1 LVTFRQAQE
10 GSGMRLDEEPP
21 ASSPAGDAPAPAEPT
36 GLGQGLP
43 DYAAALAALHRAFRA
58 ELYAAVG
65 ELPLPRGGCVLDS
78 PCGDGFYS
86 GALAEHLGAEGA
98 VVAADANGDYLEQAR
113 QALPHPA
120 GAAQVEFV
128 LADAYRLPFR
138 AESFDLAWCAQSMV
152 SLDPVPALRE
162 LGRVVRPGGSV
173 AVLENDDF
181 HHVLLPWPVEVELAV
196 QRAFVQSCRQ
206 RFGDARTL
214 YRGRGL
220 ARTLLAAE
228 LQSWLRR
235 TYAIDRQAPLGPAD
249 RAFFAGYF
257 AYLRELA
264 APHLPEAEAR
274 TFADLLDERSGRYLL
289 DQPDFEATYLF
300 TVAVGRKNP

>member
-1 LVTFRQAQE
+1 
-10 GSGMRLDEEPP
+10 MRLDQAPPDAPP
-21 ASSPAGDAPAPAEPT
+21 AGGASAPREPT
-36 GLGQGLP
+36 GLGHGLP
-43 DYAAALAALHRAFRA
+43 DYAAALAALHRAFRD

-65 ELPLPRGGCVLDS
+65 ELPLRRGGRVLDS

-86 GALAEHLGAEGA
+86 GALAEHLGPEGA

-113 QALPHPA
+113 RALPHPA
-120 GAAQVEFV
+120 GAARVAFV

-138 AESFDLAWCAQSMV
+138 ADDFDLAWCAQSLV

-162 LGRVVRPGGSV
+162 LRRVVRPDGSV

-196 QRAFVQSCRQ
+196 QRAFVRSCRR
-206 RFGDARTL
+206 RFGDAWTL
-214 YRGRGL
+214 YRGRSL
-220 ARTLLAAE
+220 ARTLRAAD
-228 LQSWLRR
+228 LQPWRRR

-249 RAFFAGYF
+249 RAFFAHYF

-289 DQPDFEATYLF
+289 DRPDFEATYLF
-300 TVAVGRKNP
+300 TVAEGRKGS